1 MVDETHITRVYG
13 ADYVS
18 LLSWL
23 QKNVGKTN
31 IAKPIIWWEGKNW
44 YMKLVQ
50 GKMGDSYCEIHF
62 ENKKHLKLFEKEWF
76 D

>member
-1 MVDETHITRVYG
+1 MVDETYITRIYG
-13 ADYVS
+13 ADFVT

-23 QKNVGKTN
+23 QKNISKMKN
-31 IAKPIIWWEGKNW
+31 SKPIIWWEGTNW

-62 ENKKHLKLFEKEWF
+62 TNKKHLKLFEKEWVE
-76 D
+76 